1 MERAEARDDLGQRR
15 PGRQEARRAGR
26 SGRGHGRAG
35 SAEGGGEERDDPD
48 RDDHDQD
55 CEAAKATLPVEVSP
69 LRCAGTP
76 VCHRGRHPGHR
87 SGRFRPFQRGTGVAV
102 PRPLP
107 VRRPEKSRGG
117 GSIETM
123 GTRIE
128 VPRWVQLVGLPLLL
142 VLAWLLASAAA
153 HVVFLFV
160 VAALIA
166 LLLDPLVRALQRAR
180 LPRGL
185 SVAAVYVAF
194 AAALGLV
201 ILAIATAVVG
211 ETRTAADRFNAY
223 FTHARGAAG
232 QTAADRDVDRF
243 QLWLDA
249 HHLKSVKV
257 QERGHKLVDQIRQRD
272 VGKNTNKIVSFV
284 EGAAISIGKTLFAA
298 VLLIVVS
305 VYMLLDMQRLGQRVN
320 RRFPPRPGEQP
331 LLLSIERSL
340 AAYVRGQAALSL
352 IIGASAGIGLW
363 VLGAVGLLPH
373 GQQYALLFGAWVAV
387 TEVIPYLG
395 PWLGAVPAVAYA
407 LVVHPLSAV
416 WVVLLFLGIHQ
427 IEGHIVVP
435 NVMGNALRLH
445 PLLVIFGLAAG
456 AELYGLPGALIALPL
471 LAVGRAIW
479 EFFADRIT
487 LQKWTDQAEPVPVEL
502 VEPRTLEKKTG
513 APFPPPACAA
523 YAGPAPCAT
532 SS

>member
-1 MERAEARDDLGQRR
+1 
-15 PGRQEARRAGR
+15 
-26 SGRGHGRAG
+26 
-35 SAEGGGEERDDPD
+35 
-48 RDDHDQD
+48 
-55 CEAAKATLPVEVSP
+55 
-69 LRCAGTP
+69 
-76 VCHRGRHPGHR
+76 
-87 SGRFRPFQRGTGVAV
+87 
-102 PRPLP
+102 
-107 VRRPEKSRGG
+107 
-117 GSIETM
+117 M

-142 VLAWLLASAAA
+142 VLAWVLASAAA

-160 VAALIA
+160 VAALLA

-185 SVAAVYVAF
+185 SVAAVYVTF

-201 ILAIATAVVG
+201 IIAIATAVVG
-211 ETRTAADRFNAY
+211 ETKTAADRFNAY
-223 FTHARGAAG
+223 FTHARGASG

-243 QLWLDA
+243 QLWLDS
-249 HHLKSVKV
+249 HRLKSVKV
-257 QERGHKLVDQIRQRD
+257 QERGHRLVNQIRQRD
-272 VGKNTNKIVSFV
+272 VGKYTNKIVTFV
-284 EGAAISIGKTLFAA
+284 EGAAISIGKTLFAV
-298 VLLIVVS
+298 VLLLVVS
-305 VYMLLDMQRLGQRVN
+305 IYMLLDMQRLGQRIN

-340 AAYVRGQAALSL
+340 VSYVRGQAALSL

-416 WVVLLFLGIHQ
+416 WVLLLFLGIHQ
-427 IEGHIVVP
+427 IEGHVVVP

-456 AELYGLPGALIALPL
+456 AEFYGLAGALIALPL

-487 LQKWTDQAEPVPVEL
+487 LQEWTEEEGDPLPVEL
-502 VEPRTLEKKTG
+502 VEPRTLEKKT
-513 APFPPPACAA
+513 
-523 YAGPAPCAT
+523 
-532 SS
+532 